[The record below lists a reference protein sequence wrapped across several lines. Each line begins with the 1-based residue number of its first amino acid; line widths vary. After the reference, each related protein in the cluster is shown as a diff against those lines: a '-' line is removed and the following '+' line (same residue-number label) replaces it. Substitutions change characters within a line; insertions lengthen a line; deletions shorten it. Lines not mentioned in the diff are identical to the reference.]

1 MKTRTIFNSNN
12 NDVDQLDST
21 TSSIRCS
28 RTKTINM
35 LLHNEDEVDD
45 DDDCDNQYEQHVNIL
60 PTTVST
66 ILQSY
71 KHHYN
76 HYHPRHHHYHN
87 QYQMMDNKCDCYL
100 RRSLIKPRSKR
111 RRIFFSTLQH
121 LYSSLL
127 TSLLRSRFSALPF
140 NIIVLFWLLNNNMM
154 IPVNATF
161 DISKLD
167 EFNSLVSSGSI

>member
-35 LLHNEDEVDD
+35 LLHNEDEDDD

-87 QYQMMDNKCDCYL
+87 Q
-100 RRSLIKPRSKR
+100 
-111 RRIFFSTLQH
+111 
-121 LYSSLL
+121 
-127 TSLLRSRFSALPF
+127 
-140 NIIVLFWLLNNNMM
+140 
-154 IPVNATF
+154 
-161 DISKLD
+161 
-167 EFNSLVSSGSI
+167 